1 MPSMRALS
9 NADFLTLWENGH
21 RLHPL
26 DRGLLAIRASL
37 PETPDNRVADEPV
50 ADWTLGRRNR
60 ALAELR
66 TLYFGPRLE
75 GWTTC
80 SQCGEKLE
88 FEVDCRALM
97 QVHKEISNQPIAV
110 HESTFRLPTS
120 RDLARIAGETNRQ
133 QAALLLLQN
142 CAIDRAASEPP
153 SWSESDIE
161 EIAEKMALADPLAEI
176 ALSFECPVC
185 QHTSEEVLDL
195 CSFLW
200 AEIESRA
207 KRLLLEIHALATS
220 YGWAESAILAMSDVR
235 RGTYLQMVQ
244 A

>member
-1 MPSMRALS
+1 MRALS

-21 RLHPL
+21 RLHPV
-26 DRGLLAIRASL
+26 DRALLAIRASL
-37 PETPDNRVADEPV
+37 CDNPDSRVTDEPV

-60 ALAELR
+60 TLAELR

-88 FEVDCRALM
+88 FEVDCRTLA
-97 QVHKEISNQPIAV
+97 QTHEETSSQPIAI
-110 HESTFRLPTS
+110 HGSTFRLPTS
-120 RDLARIAGETNRQ
+120 RDLARIAGETDPQ
-133 QAALLLLQN
+133 KTALLLLQN
-142 CAIDRAASEPP
+142 CAVNSPP
-153 SWSESDIE
+153 LDLSDWSESEIE
-161 EIAEKMALADPLAEI
+161 EVAEKMALGDPLAEI
-176 ALSFECPVC
+176 SLGFECPVC

-195 CSFLW
+195 SSFLW
-200 AEIESRA
+200 AEIETRA
-207 KRLLLEIHALATS
+207 KRLLLEIHALAAS

-235 RGTYLQMVQ
+235 RAAYLQMVQ

>member
-1 MPSMRALS
+1 MRALS

-37 PETPDNRVADEPV
+37 PEVPGGRVADEPV

-75 GWTTC
+75 GWTAC
-80 SQCGEKLE
+80 SECGEKLE
-88 FEVDCRALM
+88 FELDCRQLAETYEETSSL
-97 QVHKEISNQPIAV
+97 PIAV
-110 HESTFRLPTS
+110 EGSTFRLPTS
-120 RDLARIAGETNRQ
+120 RDLARIAGETDPQR
-133 QAALLLLQN
+133 AALLLLQN
-142 CAIDRAASEPP
+142 CAIHDAASEPP
-153 SWSESDIE
+153 CWSESEIE
-161 EIAEKMALADPLAEI
+161 EVAEEMALADPLAEI
-176 ALSFECPVC
+176 ALGFECPVC
-185 QHTSEEVLDL
+185 QHTSEEVLEL
-195 CSFLW
+195 SSFLW
-200 AEIESRA
+200 AEIETRA
-207 KRLLLEIHALATS
+207 KRLLLEIHVLARS

-235 RGTYLQMVQ
+235 RATYLQMVQ

>member
-1 MPSMRALS
+1 MRALS

-37 PETPDNRVADEPV
+37 PETPDSRVTDEPV

-75 GWTTC
+75 GWTAC

-88 FEVDCRALM
+88 FEVDCRALA
-97 QVHKEISNQPIAV
+97 QIHEGASSQPIAV
-110 HESTFRLPTS
+110 QGSTFRLPTS
-120 RDLARIAGETNRQ
+120 RDLARIAGETDRQ
-133 QAALLLLQN
+133 RAAMLLLEN
-142 CAIDRAASEPP
+142 CAIDHAASEPP
-153 SWSESDIE
+153 NWLETKIE
-161 EIAEKMALADPLAEI
+161 EVAEKMAIADPLAEI
-176 ALSFECPVC
+176 ALDFECPVC
-185 QHTSEEVLDL
+185 QHASEEILDL
-195 CSFLW
+195 SSFLW

-207 KRLLLEIHALATS
+207 KRLLLEIHALAIS
-220 YGWAESAILAMSDVR
+220 YGWAEAAILAMSDVR
-235 RGTYLQMVQ
+235 RATYLEMVQ
-244 A
+244 P

>member
-1 MPSMRALS
+1 MLSMRALS

-26 DRGLLAIRASL
+26 DRALLAIRASL
-37 PETPDNRVADEPV
+37 PENPDSRVTDEPV

-60 ALAELR
+60 TLAELR

-88 FEVDCRALM
+88 FEVDCRTLA
-97 QVHKEISNQPIAV
+97 QTHEETSSQPIAI
-110 HESTFRLPTS
+110 HGNTFRLPTS
-120 RDLARIAGETNRQ
+120 RDLARIAGETDPQ
-133 QAALLLLQN
+133 QAVLLLLQN
-142 CAIDRAASEPP
+142 CTVNGLSLEISD
-153 SWSESDIE
+153 WSESEIE
-161 EIAEKMALADPLAEI
+161 EVAEKMALADPLAEI
-176 ALSFECPVC
+176 SLGFECPIC
-185 QHTSEEVLDL
+185 QHSSEEVLDL
-195 CSFLW
+195 SSFLW
-200 AEIESRA
+200 AEIETRA
-207 KRLLLEIHALATS
+207 QRLLFEIHALATS

-235 RGTYLQMVQ
+235 RAAYLQMVQ

>member
-26 DRGLLAIRASL
+26 DAALLAIRESL
-37 PETPDNRVADEPV
+37 PENPDTQVADDPV

-88 FEVDCRALM
+88 FEADCRSLART
-97 QVHKEISNQPIAV
+97 HEETSCQPITI
-110 HESTFRLPTS
+110 HGSTFRLPTS
-120 RDLARIAGETNRQ
+120 RDLAAIAGETDPQR
-133 QAALLLLQN
+133 AALLLLQN
-142 CAIDRAASEPP
+142 CTVDRPADYISD
-153 SWSESDIE
+153 WSESEIE
-161 EIAEKMALADPLAEI
+161 AVAETMALADPLAEI

-195 CSFLW
+195 SSFLW
-200 AEIESRA
+200 AEIETRA
-207 KRLLLEIHALATS
+207 KRLLLEIHALAS
-220 YGWAESAILAMSDVR
+220 NYGWAESAILAMSDVR
-235 RGTYLQMVQ
+235 RAIYLQMVQ

>member
-1 MPSMRALS
+1 MRALS

-21 RLHPL
+21 RLHPV
-26 DRGLLAIRASL
+26 DRALLAIRASL
-37 PETPDNRVADEPV
+37 SEDPNSRVTEEPI

-60 ALAELR
+60 TLAELR

-88 FEVDCRALM
+88 FEVDCRTLA
-97 QVHKEISNQPIAV
+97 QTQEETSSQPIAI
-110 HESTFRLPTS
+110 HGNTFRLPTS
-120 RDLARIAGETNRQ
+120 RDLARIAGQTDPQ

-142 CAIDRAASEPP
+142 CTVDGPP
-153 SWSESDIE
+153 LEVSDWSESEIE
-161 EIAEKMALADPLAEI
+161 EVAEKMALADPLAEI
-176 ALSFECPVC
+176 SLGFECPIC

-195 CSFLW
+195 SSFLW
-200 AEIESRA
+200 AEIETRA
-207 KRLLLEIHALATS
+207 KRLLLEIHTLATS

-235 RGTYLQMVQ
+235 RAAYLQMVQ

>member
-1 MPSMRALS
+1 MRALS

-37 PETPDNRVADEPV
+37 PESTGGLVGDEPV

-75 GWTTC
+75 GWTAC

-88 FEVDCRALM
+88 FEVDCRTLAETYDETSS
-97 QVHKEISNQPIAV
+97 QTIAV
-110 HESTFRLPTS
+110 RGITFRLPTS
-120 RDLARIAGETNRQ
+120 RDLARIAKETDPQR
-133 QAALLLLQN
+133 AALLLLQN
-142 CAIDRAASEPP
+142 CTIGEPP
-153 SWSESDIE
+153 CWSESEIE
-161 EIAEKMALADPLAEI
+161 DVAEKMALADPLAEI
-176 ALSFECPVC
+176 ALGFECPVC

-195 CSFLW
+195 SSFLW
-200 AEIESRA
+200 AEIETRA

-235 RGTYLQMVQ
+235 RATYLQMVQ

>member
-1 MPSMRALS
+1 MRALS

-21 RLHPL
+21 RLHPV
-26 DRGLLAIRASL
+26 DRALLAIRASL
-37 PETPDNRVADEPV
+37 PENPNTDEPV

-88 FEVDCRALM
+88 FEVDCRTLA
-97 QVHKEISNQPIAV
+97 QTQEETSSQSIAI
-110 HESTFRLPTS
+110 HGSTFRLPTS
-120 RDLARIAGETNRQ
+120 RDLARIAGESDPQR
-133 QAALLLLQN
+133 AALLLLHN
-142 CAIDRAASEPP
+142 CTVNGPP
-153 SWSESDIE
+153 LDKSGWSESEIE
-161 EIAEKMALADPLAEI
+161 EVAEKMSLADPLAEI
-176 ALSFECPVC
+176 ALGFECPVC
-185 QHTSEEVLDL
+185 QHTSEEALDL
-195 CSFLW
+195 SSFLW
-200 AEIESRA
+200 AEIETRA
-207 KRLLLEIHALATS
+207 KRLLLEIHALASS

-235 RGTYLQMVQ
+235 RAIYLQMVQ

>member
-1 MPSMRALS
+1 MLSMRALS
-9 NADFLTLWENGH
+9 NADFLTLWENGQ

-37 PETPDNRVADEPV
+37 SEPANDRVAGDAV

-75 GWTTC
+75 GWTVC

-88 FEVDCRALM
+88 FELDCRKLA
-97 QVHKEISNQPIAV
+97 ETFEEPSSQPIAV
-110 HESTFRLPTS
+110 QGTTFRLPTS
-120 RDLARIAGETNRQ
+120 RDLARIAGETDPQR
-133 QAALLLLQN
+133 AALLLLQN
-142 CAIDRAASEPP
+142 CMIDTAASEPP
-153 SWSESDIE
+153 HWSES
-161 EIAEKMALADPLAEI
+161 EIDEVAEKLALADPLAEI
-176 ALSFECPVC
+176 ALGVECPVC
-185 QHTSEEVLDL
+185 QHASEEVLDL
-195 CSFLW
+195 SNFLW
-200 AEIESRA
+200 AEIETRA
-207 KRLLLEIHALATS
+207 KRLLLEIHALATR

-235 RGTYLQMVQ
+235 RATYLQMVQ

>member
-37 PETPDNRVADEPV
+37 PETPDSRVTDEPV

-88 FEVDCRALM
+88 FEVDCRALA
-97 QVHKEISNQPIAV
+97 QIHEEASSQPIAV
-110 HESTFRLPTS
+110 HGSTFRLPTS
-120 RDLARIAGETNRQ
+120 RDLAHIAGETDPQR
-133 QAALLLLQN
+133 AALLLLEN
-142 CAIDRAASEPP
+142 CAIDHDASEP
-153 SWSESDIE
+153 SGWSETEIE
-161 EIAEKMALADPLAEI
+161 EVAEKMAIADPLAEI
-176 ALSFECPVC
+176 ALDFECPVC

-195 CSFLW
+195 SSFLW

-235 RGTYLQMVQ
+235 RATYLQMVQ

>member
-37 PETPDNRVADEPV
+37 PESTGGLVGDEPV

-75 GWTTC
+75 GWTAC

-88 FEVDCRALM
+88 FEVDCRTLAETYDETSS
-97 QVHKEISNQPIAV
+97 QTIAV
-110 HESTFRLPTS
+110 RGITFRLPTS
-120 RDLARIAGETNRQ
+120 RDLARIAKETDPQR
-133 QAALLLLQN
+133 AALLLLQN
-142 CAIDRAASEPP
+142 CTIGEPP
-153 SWSESDIE
+153 CWSESEIE
-161 EIAEKMALADPLAEI
+161 DVAEKMALADPLAEI
-176 ALSFECPVC
+176 ALGFECPVC

-195 CSFLW
+195 SSFLW
-200 AEIESRA
+200 AEIETRA

-235 RGTYLQMVQ
+235 RATYLQMVQ